1 MSLPRKLAGV
11 AKRMVSG
18 DLLTY
23 IASLSWTF
31 KTGGGL
37 SFPLRVFT
45 HWRTRWRIDKTATV
59 IVNGHLVVGRMDTQ
73 IGQNGQEGL
82 DINVIQVGPGGHFEV
97 QGDVGFGPG
106 TRILVGPNARFTIG
120 HKSYVTAN
128 SKFIVKESV
137 EIGEGCAISWDV
149 QFMDTDFHRV
159 SPDAINT
166 KPIKIGNNV
175 WIGSGAKI
183 MKGVT
188 IGDGA
193 VVAAGAVVTKNVPPH
208 TIVGGSPA
216 RVLKENAQWV
226 P

>member
-11 AKRMVSG
+11 AKRMLTG
-18 DLLTY
+18 DLLNY
-23 IASLSWTF
+23 IASLYWTR

-45 HWRTRWRIDKTATV
+45 HWRTRWAIDKTATL
-59 IVNGHLVVGRMDTQ
+59 IVNGHLVVGRMETQ

-82 DINVIQVGPGGHFEV
+82 DINVIQVGPGGRFEV

-106 TRILVGPNARFTIG
+106 TRILVGPNASFTIG

-128 SKFIVKESV
+128 STFIVKEAV
-137 EIGEGCAISWDV
+137 EIGSGCAISWDV

-159 SPDAINT
+159 SPDALNT
-166 KPIKIGNNV
+166 KKITIGDNV

-193 VVAAGAVVTKNVPPH
+193 VVAAGAIVTKDVPPH
-208 TIVGGSPA
+208 AVVGGNPA
-216 RVLKENAQWV
+216 KIIREHTQWV